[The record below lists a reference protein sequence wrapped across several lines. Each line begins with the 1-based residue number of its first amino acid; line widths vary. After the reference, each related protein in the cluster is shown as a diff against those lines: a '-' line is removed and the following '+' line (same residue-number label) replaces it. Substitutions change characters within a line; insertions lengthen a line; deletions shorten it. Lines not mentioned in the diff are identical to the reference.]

1 MKHAC
6 VIGWPISHSRSPLIH
21 NYWLKIYQ
29 IEGIYDKFPVKPD
42 NLAAFIASL
51 QKNRLSGCNVT
62 IPHKEAVFNLVRIAD
77 RETQRIGAVNTIF
90 LDDGQPWGTNTD
102 GRGFLANI
110 ISHIPD
116 LDLTGNRILL
126 LGAGGSAVSIIAI
139 LLTRGVREIVVA
151 NRTPERSIDLCERFG
166 EIIKPAHWEDR
177 DRSLPDCD
185 ILINTTPLGMTGQ
198 SALHI
203 NLELLPRDAI
213 VADIVYSPLTT
224 PLLKAARD
232 LGHRIVPGLGM
243 LLHQAVPGFEL
254 WFGRKPEVT
263 SELYDLV
270 ACDIDPGYQR

>member
-177 DRSLPDCD
+177 DRSLSDCD

-224 PLLKAARD
+224 SLLKAARD